1 MSDFEDLLI
10 DFSNKIKENNK
21 NSKLIIDK
29 KEYSISS
36 TKEVRIEDDSIYI
49 NGDKIKIEA
58 NDSKINITI
67 IGNIKNLNI
76 NRCNNF
82 EVEGNIETVLSP
94 IICDSLTGN
103 IEKINGTVKTKVI
116 NGDIDT
122 INGTTVTET
131 IKGNIEKVNGNIITK
146 HY

>member
-1 MSDFEDLLI
+1 MSDFEDFLI
-10 DFSNKIKENNK
+10 DFIEDNKS
-21 NSKLIIDK
+21 SKLIVDK
-29 KEYSISS
+29 KEYSITS
-36 TKEVRIEDDSIYI
+36 TKEIRIEDDSIYI

-82 EVEGNIETVLSP
+82 QVEGNIETVLSP
-94 IICDSLTGN
+94 IICDSLVGN
-103 IEKINGTVKTKVI
+103 IEKVNGTVKTNILNGNIEKV
-116 NGDIDT
+116 
-122 INGTTVTET
+122 NGTTVIEN
-131 IKGNIEKVNGNIITK
+131 INGNITKVNGNIITK